1 VHPLQSV
8 VLLDATRA
16 YRKLVA
22 VLAARALRMGS
33 SDGEAAAQEALKRSL
48 ANPKSRA
55 AIEYYFQS
63 ASPAS
68 ALPPEWPLEQLLA
81 WLHGVLRFIVRE
93 ERARLRFRQE
103 VLAGETDPSSIR
115 DDAPDPLEQAI
126 DLQQQAIVSQC
137 LSELDADYRTVLMLR
152 IGGLKYA
159 DIARRLGVS
168 ENTVA
173 TWIRRGTLAVTER
186 IRARLERRPRL
197 AAVSEPRK

>member
-1 VHPLQSV
+1 MPLQSV
-8 VLLDATRA
+8 VLLDATPA

-22 VLAARALRMGS
+22 VLAARAVRMGS
-33 SDGEAAAQEALKRSL
+33 GDGEAAAQEALKRSL
-48 ANPKSRA
+48 ASAKSRA
-55 AIEYYFQS
+55 AIEYYFQ
-63 ASPAS
+63 AAAPAT
-68 ALPPEWPLEQLLA
+68 APPPEWPLEQLLA

-103 VLAGETDPSSIR
+103 VAAGDTDQSSIR
-115 DDAPDPLEQAI
+115 DDSPDPLEQAI
-126 DLQQQAIVSQC
+126 DLQQQAIVSEC
-137 LSELDADYRTVLMLR
+137 LSELDADYRNVLLLR

-159 DIARRLGVS
+159 DIAARLGVS